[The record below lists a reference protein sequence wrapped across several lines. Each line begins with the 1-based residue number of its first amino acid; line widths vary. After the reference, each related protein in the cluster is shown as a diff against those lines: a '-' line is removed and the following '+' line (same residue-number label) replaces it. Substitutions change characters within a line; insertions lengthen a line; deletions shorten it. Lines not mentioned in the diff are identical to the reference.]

1 MILSTNEE
9 LRLHV
14 PSNAIDEVNLLQ
26 GILDNSEK
34 DLLKDKLGNALY
46 TRLCEYYASITPQ
59 DFYLDVTSGTYTQHP
74 WAELLLNAQRMIAN
88 DAMARYAYQQAI
100 SVNGAGVNMA
110 SSSDYNTATTQMLDK
125 GVQGYRKESM
135 VSLNNLLLQLE
146 TWAEQVNSPMTIDEQ
161 NEGES
166 VLKED
171 ENVQN
176 KDENVPNEDENVQNE
191 AIAEIVNLW
200 QQSKYYY
207 LHADLLIPTCALL
220 QRFIDIYENRDK
232 FIRLLPDLRFIQ
244 DEYIADAI
252 GEDTVSALL
261 HSTDPTDEKLLRK
274 VRRLMVAYLE
284 ERTTVLTID
293 KQRRQQAHDEAVS
306 LKESI
311 MNMLKA
317 REDANTPEATDTP
330 ADSAST
336 AQNEGFKNNHEGSRM
351 FVSPMLY

>member
-9 LRLHV
+9 LRLHI

-125 GVQGYRKESM
+125 GVQGYRKEAM
-135 VSLNNLLLQLE
+135 VSLNNLLLLLE
-146 TWAEQVNSPMTIDEQ
+146 NWAETINTPMPADEQ
-161 NEGES
+161 NTDENVPTEGES
-166 VLKED
+166 VPKD
-171 ENVQN
+171 DDGVQN
-176 KDENVPNEDENVQNE
+176 TDESVRNS
-191 AIAEIVNLW
+191 EIEEITTLW
-200 QQSKYYY
+200 QESKYYY
-207 LHADLLIPTCALL
+207 AHSDLLIPNCRML
-220 QRFIDIYENRDK
+220 QHFIDIYDNRDK
-232 FIRLLPDLRFIQ
+232 FIRLLPDLHFIQ
-244 DEYIADAI
+244 DEYITEAI
-252 GEDTVSALL
+252 GEDELNRLLQSADNADR
-261 HSTDPTDEKLLRK
+261 TLLRK

-284 ERTTVLTID
+284 ERTPVLSID
-293 KQRRQQAHDEAVS
+293 KTRRQSAHDEAVS
-306 LKESI
+306 LKTSI
-311 MNMLKA
+311 LALLKA
-317 REDANTPEATDTP
+317 REDAAQPDTS
-330 ADSAST
+330 ADTTTETES
-336 AQNEGFKNNHEGSRM
+336 EGFKNNQEGSRM